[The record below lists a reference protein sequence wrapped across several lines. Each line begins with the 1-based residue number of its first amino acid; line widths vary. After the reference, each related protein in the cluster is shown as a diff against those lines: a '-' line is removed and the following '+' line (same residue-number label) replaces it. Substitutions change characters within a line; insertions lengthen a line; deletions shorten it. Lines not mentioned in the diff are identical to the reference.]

1 MRVYALDLHILSFF
15 ERFMHTLFGW
25 LQNYGYFCGSF
36 AFLFKLTQLNETM
49 KDKSNRLMLIKD
61 LIRNNRIGSQEELLT
76 LLLHHN
82 FELTQATLSRDLK
95 QLKVAKMP
103 DHEGTYVYLLPEDSG
118 INRQSWLKQSDLS
131 KYTAS
136 GFLSID
142 FCGVFAVVK
151 TKPGYSGSIAADID
165 QKTST
170 EVLGT
175 IAGDDTI
182 LIIPREHIT
191 RTELLRALSE
201 VLPIQ

>member
-1 MRVYALDLHILSFF
+1 
-15 ERFMHTLFGW
+15 
-25 LQNYGYFCGSF
+25 
-36 AFLFKLTQLNETM
+36 
-49 KDKSNRLMLIKD
+49 MLIKE

-76 LLLHHN
+76 LLQQHN
-82 FELTQATLSRDLK
+82 FDLTQATLSRDLK

-103 DHEGTYVYLLPEDSG
+103 NQDGNYVYLLPEDSG

-131 KYTAS
+131 SYTTN

-191 RTELLRALSE
+191 RTELLRALSD

>member
-1 MRVYALDLHILSFF
+1 
-15 ERFMHTLFGW
+15 
-25 LQNYGYFCGSF
+25 
-36 AFLFKLTQLNETM
+36 
-49 KDKSNRLMLIKD
+49 MLIKD

-76 LLLHHN
+76 LLQEHN
-82 FELTQATLSRDLK
+82 FDLTQATLSRDLK

-103 DHEGTYVYLLPEDSG
+103 DYDGNYVYLLPEDSG

-131 KYTAS
+131 KYTTS

-165 QKTST
+165 QKTSS

>member
-1 MRVYALDLHILSFF
+1 
-15 ERFMHTLFGW
+15 
-25 LQNYGYFCGSF
+25 
-36 AFLFKLTQLNETM
+36 M

-76 LLLHHN
+76 LLLQHN

-103 DHEGTYVYLLPEDSG
+103 NHEGNYVYLLPEDSS
-118 INRQSWLKQSDLS
+118 INRQLWLKQSDLS

-191 RTELLRALSE
+191 RAELLRALSD

>member
-1 MRVYALDLHILSFF
+1 LHIIQLIERKKPISFGNP
-15 ERFMHTLFGW
+15 RK
-25 LQNYGYFCGSF
+25 NGYFCGSF
-36 AFLFKLTQLNETM
+36 VFLFIKSQTRM
-49 KDKSNRLMLIKD
+49 KDKSNRLLLIKD
-61 LIRNNRIGSQEELLT
+61 LIRNNRIGSQEELLN
-76 LLLHHN
+76 LLQEHH

-103 DHEGTYVYLLPEDSG
+103 DQDGTYVYLLPEDAG
-118 INRQSWLKQSDLS
+118 ITRQTWVRQTDLS
-131 KYTAS
+131 RYTAS

-165 QKTST
+165 QKTSS
-170 EVLGT
+170 EILGT

-182 LIIPREHIT
+182 LIIPREHVS
-191 RTELLRALSE
+191 RADLLRVLAD

>member
-1 MRVYALDLHILSFF
+1 
-15 ERFMHTLFGW
+15 
-25 LQNYGYFCGSF
+25 
-36 AFLFKLTQLNETM
+36 M

-76 LLLHHN
+76 LLQEHN
-82 FELTQATLSRDLK
+82 FDLTQATLSRDLK

-103 DHEGTYVYLLPEDSG
+103 DHDGNYVYLLPEDSG
-118 INRQSWLKQSDLS
+118 INRQSWLKQSDFS
-131 KYTAS
+131 NHTAS

-165 QKTST
+165 QKTSS

-191 RTELLRALSE
+191 RAELLRALSE

>member
-1 MRVYALDLHILSFF
+1 
-15 ERFMHTLFGW
+15 
-25 LQNYGYFCGSF
+25 
-36 AFLFKLTQLNETM
+36 
-49 KDKSNRLMLIKD
+49 MLIKD

-76 LLLHHN
+76 LLQQHH

-103 DHEGTYVYLLPEDSG
+103 DQEGSYVYLLPEDSG
-118 INRQSWLKQSDLS
+118 INRQTWLKQSDLS
-131 KYTAS
+131 KFTAN

-191 RTELLRALSE
+191 RAELLLALSE